1 MVANSV
7 EITNV
12 TYTYPRREAPAL
24 RLVSLSVSRGQ
35 VLAVMGPTGAGKTTL
50 VSLLNGLIPYY
61 FEGQMSGK
69 VSIDTLSTY
78 QHRIQDLVQHVGLVM
93 QDPETQIFGI
103 TVLEDT
109 AFGPSNLGFSRDII
123 LALVKEALE
132 DVRLSGY
139 EDRLTANLSGGE
151 KQRLALAGVL
161 SMQPAIL
168 ALDEPTS
175 ELDPVGRR
183 EVLESIRELRD
194 KKHTTV
200 ILVEHETEDVLQ
212 IADKLAVI
220 VEGNLAWFGEP
231 RELFRDVSR
240 TISFSIRPPKAAE
253 LGAKLVEQ
261 GWLPAGEIPLTV
273 EEAQSTVRQL
283 LGGRNFKRYA
293 ASSFYQDSP
302 RGSPVLEVRD
312 LTHVY
317 PGGIRALSGVSVDIC
332 EQEFVAIIGQNGAG
346 KSTLAKH
353 FNGLLRPTSGW
364 VKVYGLDTRV
374 ATIRELS
381 RHVGY
386 VFQNPD
392 HQIFSASVEEEI
404 RFGLANIG
412 LDEDEQQARIQEAL
426 DFVGLAD
433 KRDRHPFTLGKGERQ
448 KVAVASILAIA
459 PQVIIIDEPTT
470 GLDWAGTKRMMA
482 LIREL
487 HQKGH
492 TILMITHNMEIVAEY
507 AGRVILLNQGRV
519 LMDGN
524 PSQVFADDQALRASY
539 LEAPAMAR
547 LSQGLA
553 DLNCP
558 QGIVNLDQMLQLIS
572 DALG

>member
-1 MVANSV
+1 MTTANSV

-24 RLVSLSVSRGQ
+24 RLVSLSVSSGQ

-50 VSLLNGLIPYY
+50 VSLLNGLIPHY

-69 VSIDTLSTY
+69 VLIDSLSTY

-109 AFGPSNLGFSRDII
+109 AFGPSNLGFSRDTI

-132 DVRLSGY
+132 EVRLSGY

-175 ELDPVGRR
+175 ELDPVGRE
-183 EVLESIRELRD
+183 EVLASIRELRD
-194 KKHTTV
+194 NKHTTV

-212 IADKLAVI
+212 ILD
-220 VEGNLAWFGEP
+220 GNLVWFGEP
-231 RELFRDVSR
+231 RELFRDVPK

-253 LGAKLVEQ
+253 LGAKLVEL
-261 GWLPAGEIPLTV
+261 GWLPPGEIPLTV
-273 EEAQSTVRQL
+273 EEAQVTVRNL
-283 LGGRNFKRYA
+283 LGDRKFKAYDP
-293 ASSFYQDSP
+293 ASVYP
-302 RGSPVLEVRD
+302 NTARGSPIIEVRD
-312 LTHVY
+312 LSHVY
-317 PGGIRALSGVSVDIC
+317 PGGIQALSKVDLDIC
-332 EQEFVAIIGQNGAG
+332 EREFIAIIGQNGAG
-346 KSTLAKH
+346 KSTLVKH
-353 FNGLLRPTSGW
+353 FNGLLRPTSGS
-364 VKVYGLDTRV
+364 VKVFGVDTQ
-374 ATIRELS
+374 ATNTRELS

-404 RFGLANIG
+404 RFGLTNIG
-412 LDEDEQQARIQEAL
+412 LDEEEQQRRIQEAL

-433 KRDRHPFTLGKGERQ
+433 KRDRHPFMLGKGERQ

-492 TILMITHNMEIVAEY
+492 TVLMITHNMEIVAEY

-519 LMDGN
+519 LMDGT
-524 PSQVFADDQALRASY
+524 PSQVFEDHQALRAGY
-539 LEAPAMAR
+539 LEPPAMAR
-547 LSQGLA
+547 LSQELA